1 MASMTRKNS
10 ILLCLSFTSILVLTG
25 CGNSSSDAVS
35 KNMACAFVEGYLDNK
50 AFALKDLAEG
60 GSAEESIDFFL
71 SPLLK
76 EFDSDLDS
84 KALFS
89 DFYDAMNTWGST
101 VDFAFSQGD
110 AASITK
116 AAMDLEAKMDEVA
129 KTCESFG
136 WKFENGWR
144 LVK

>member
-1 MASMTRKNS
+1 MTKKIS
-10 ILLCLSFTSILVLTG
+10 ILLCVSFSSILVLAG
-25 CGNSSSDAVS
+25 CGNSSTDAGS
-35 KNMACAFVEGYLDNK
+35 KNMACAFVEGYLENK
-50 AFALKDLAEG
+50 VFALKDLAEG
-60 GSAEESIDFFL
+60 GSAKESIDYYL

-89 DFYDAMNTWGST
+89 DFYDAMNAWGSS
-101 VDFAFSQGD
+101 VDLAVSQGD
-110 AASITK
+110 QASITK
-116 AAMDLEAKMDEVA
+116 AAMDLEVKIDEVA

-144 LVK
+144 L